1 LSQLSEVCETLKV
14 TLKQQHITYKTLAE
28 RLEMSEANVKRMFSL
43 KQFSLSRLEEI
54 CIVAGISLSDL
65 FLLVENQKK
74 KLVQLTAEQEQEM
87 IDDTK
92 LFLVAACVRD
102 GWSFDEIIQHYQI
115 DQYECIQL
123 MAKLDRLKMI
133 QLLPNNQYKML
144 ISQNFHWLPNG
155 PLEKYM
161 EKTGLAKF
169 MASSFT
175 DVNSFRFYIRGTY
188 SQTSIDIIERKL
200 NQLKKEVAL
209 LNQED
214 ALLPLENRQH
224 IGLLL
229 AMRPWEM
236 TQFKALRR
244 NKAIETKL

>member
-1 LSQLSEVCETLKV
+1 LSQLTEVCEILKS
-14 TLKQQHITYKTLAE
+14 TLKQQGITYKALAQQ
-28 RLEMSEANVKRMFSL
+28 LDMSEANVKRMFSL
-43 KQFSLSRLEEI
+43 KQFSLTRLEDI
-54 CIVAGISLSDL
+54 CEVAGLSLSDL

-74 KLVQLTAEQEQEM
+74 KLIQLTAEQEQEL

-102 GWSFDEIIQHYQI
+102 GWSFEEIIHHYKI
-115 DQYECIQL
+115 DQFECVQL

-144 ISQNFHWLPNG
+144 ISQNFQWRPNG

-161 EKTGLAKF
+161 EKNGIAKF

-175 DVNSFRFYIRGTY
+175 GENSFRFYIRGTY
-188 SQTSIDIIERKL
+188 TQTSIDIIERKL
-200 NQLKKEVAL
+200 KQLKKEVAL

-214 ALLPLENRQH
+214 ALLPVDNRQH
-224 IGLLL
+224 VGLLF

-236 TQFKALRR
+236 PQFNALRR
-244 NKAIETKL
+244 K

>member
-1 LSQLSEVCETLKV
+1 MSQLGEVCEILKS
-14 TLKQQHITYKTLAE
+14 TLKQQGITYKTLA
-28 RLEMSEANVKRMFSL
+28 LQLDMSEANVKRMFSL
-43 KQFSLSRLEEI
+43 KQFSLARLEEI
-54 CIVAGISLSDL
+54 CGVAGISLSDL

-74 KLVQLTAEQEQEM
+74 KLIQLTAEQEQEL

-102 GWSFDEIIQHYQI
+102 GWRFDEMIHHYQI
-115 DQYECIQL
+115 DQFECVQL
-123 MAKLDRLKMI
+123 MAKLDRLKII

-144 ISQNFHWLPNG
+144 ISQNFQWIPNG

-161 EKTGLAKF
+161 DKNGITKF
-169 MASSFT
+169 MASSF
-175 DVNSFRFYIRGTY
+175 VEENSVRFYIRGTY
-188 SQTSIDIIERKL
+188 SQTSINIIERKL

-224 IGLLL
+224 FGLLL

-236 TQFKALRR
+236 SIFKALRR
-244 NKAIETKL
+244 N

>member
-1 LSQLSEVCETLKV
+1 LSQLSEVCETLKL
-14 TLKQQHITYKTLAE
+14 TLKQQNITYKTLAQ
-28 RLEMSEANVKRMFSL
+28 RLTMSEANVKRMFSL
-43 KQFSLSRLEEI
+43 KQFSLTRLEEI
-54 CIVAGISLSDL
+54 CAVAGIGLSDL

-74 KLVQLTAEQEQEM
+74 KLIQLTAEQEQEL
-87 IDDTK
+87 IDNTK

-102 GWSFDEIIQHYQI
+102 GWSFDEIIYHYQI
-115 DQYECIQL
+115 DQFECIQL
-123 MAKLDRLKMI
+123 MAKLDRLKII

-161 EKTGLAKF
+161 EKNGIEKF

-175 DVNSFRFYIRGTY
+175 DDNSFRFYIRGTY
-188 SQTSIDIIERKL
+188 SQTSINIIERKL

-224 IGLLL
+224 VGLLL

-236 TQFKALRR
+236 PQFKALRR
-244 NKAIETKL
+244 S

>member
-1 LSQLSEVCETLKV
+1 LSQLSEVCETLKF
-14 TLKQQHITYKTLAE
+14 TLKQQNITYKALA
-28 RLEMSEANVKRMFSL
+28 RQLEMSEANVKRMFSL
-43 KQFSLSRLEEI
+43 KQFSLTRLEEI
-54 CIVAGISLSDL
+54 CDVAGISLSDL
-65 FLLVENQKK
+65 FILVESQKK
-74 KLVQLTAEQEQEM
+74 KLVQLTAEQEQEL

-102 GWSFDEIIQHYQI
+102 GWSFEEIIKHYQI
-115 DQYECIQL
+115 DQFECVQL

-133 QLLPNNQYKML
+133 QLLPDNQYKML
-144 ISQNFHWLPNG
+144 ISQNFQWLPNG

-161 EKTGLAKF
+161 ERNGIAKF

-175 DVNSFRFYIRGTY
+175 GENSFRFYIRGTY
-188 SQTSIDIIERKL
+188 TQTSINIIERKL
-200 NQLKKEVAL
+200 NQLKKEMAL

-214 ALLPLENRQH
+214 ALLPLANRQH

-236 TQFKALRR
+236 PQFNALRR
-244 NKAIETKL
+244 N

>member
-1 LSQLSEVCETLKV
+1 LSQLSEVCETLKS
-14 TLKQQHITYKTLAE
+14 TLKQQNITYKALA
-28 RLEMSEANVKRMFSL
+28 RQLEMSEANVKRMFSL
-43 KQFSLSRLEEI
+43 KQFSLARLEEI
-54 CIVAGISLSDL
+54 CKVAGISLSDL
-65 FLLVENQKK
+65 FILVESQKK
-74 KLVQLTAEQEQEM
+74 KLVQLTAEQEQEL

-102 GWSFDEIIQHYQI
+102 GWSFEEIIKHYQI
-115 DQYECIQL
+115 DQFECIQL

-133 QLLPNNQYKML
+133 QLLPDNQYKML
-144 ISQNFHWLPNG
+144 ISQNFQWLPNG

-161 EKTGLAKF
+161 EKNGIAKF

-175 DVNSFRFYIRGTY
+175 GENSFRFYIRGTY
-188 SQTSIDIIERKL
+188 SQTSISIIERKL
-200 NQLKKEVAL
+200 SQLKKEMAL

-214 ALLPLENRQH
+214 ALLPLANRQH

-236 TQFKALRR
+236 PQFNALRR
-244 NKAIETKL
+244 N

>member
-1 LSQLSEVCETLKV
+1 MSQLAEVCDILKL
-14 TLKQQHITYKTLAE
+14 TLKQQGITYKTLAQQ
-28 RLEMSEANVKRMFSL
+28 LEMSEANVKRMFSL
-43 KQFSLSRLEEI
+43 KQFSLARLEEI
-54 CIVAGISLSDL
+54 CEAAGLSLSDL

-74 KLVQLTAEQEQEM
+74 KLIQLTAKQEQEL

-92 LFLVAACVRD
+92 LFLIAACARD
-102 GWSFDEIIQHYQI
+102 GWSFDEIIHHYQI
-115 DQYECIQL
+115 DQFECVQL

-144 ISQNFHWLPNG
+144 ISQNFQWLPNG

-161 EKTGLAKF
+161 EKNGIAKF

-175 DVNSFRFYIRGTY
+175 GENSFRFYIRGTY
-188 SQTSIDIIERKL
+188 TQTSISIIERKL

-214 ALLPLENRQH
+214 ALLPVDNRQH
-224 IGLLL
+224 VGLLL

-236 TQFKALRR
+236 SQFSALRR
-244 NKAIETKL
+244 N

>member
-1 LSQLSEVCETLKV
+1 MSQLDDVFDALKSI
-14 TLKQQHITYKTLAE
+14 LKQQNITYKVLAQK
-28 RLEMSEANVKRMFSL
+28 LDMSEANIKRMFSL
-43 KQFSLSRLEEI
+43 KQFSLARLEHI
-54 CIVAGISLSDL
+54 CDVAGLSLSDL
-65 FLLVENQKK
+65 FILVESQKK
-74 KLVQLTAEQEQEM
+74 KLVQLTEEQEQQL

-102 GWSFDEIIQHYQI
+102 GWRFDDIIEHYQI
-115 DQYECIQL
+115 DQFECVQL
-123 MAKLDRLKMI
+123 MAKLDRLNII

-144 ISQNFHWLPNG
+144 ISQNFQWIPNG

-161 EKTGLAKF
+161 EKNGINKF

-175 DVNSFRFYIRGTY
+175 DDNNFRFYIRGTY

-200 NQLKKEVAL
+200 TQLKKEVAQ

-214 ALLPLENRQH
+214 ALLPIENRQH

-229 AMRPWEM
+229 ALRPWEM
-236 TQFKALRR
+236 PQFKALRR
-244 NKAIETKL
+244 VK

>member
-1 LSQLSEVCETLKV
+1 MSQLSEVCDALKL
-14 TLKQQHITYKTLAE
+14 TLKQQNITYKALAHQ
-28 RLEMSEANVKRMFSL
+28 LKMSEANIKRMFSL
-43 KQFSLSRLEEI
+43 KQFSLARLEEI
-54 CIVAGISLSDL
+54 CEVAGFGLSDL

-74 KLVQLTAEQEQEM
+74 KLVQLTTEQEQEL

-102 GWSFDEIIQHYQI
+102 GWSFDEIIKHYQI
-115 DQYECIQL
+115 DQFECIQL

-144 ISQNFHWLPNG
+144 ISQNFQWQPNG

-161 EKTGLAKF
+161 EKNGIAKF

-175 DVNSFRFYIRGTY
+175 GENNFRFYIRGTY
-188 SQTSIDIIERKL
+188 SQSSISIIERKL
-200 NQLKKEVAL
+200 NQLKKEMAL

-214 ALLPLENRQH
+214 ALLPLESRQH

-236 TQFKALRR
+236 TQFNELRR
-244 NKAIETKL
+244 S

>member
-1 LSQLSEVCETLKV
+1 MSQLAEVCEALKF
-14 TLKQQHITYKTLAE
+14 TLKQQGITYKTLAQ
-28 RLEMSEANVKRMFSL
+28 RLDMSEANVKRMFSL
-43 KQFSLSRLEEI
+43 KQFSLTRLEEI
-54 CIVAGISLSDL
+54 CGVAGISLSDL
-65 FLLVENQKK
+65 FFIVENQKK
-74 KLVQLTAEQEQEM
+74 KLIQLTAEQEQEM

-102 GWSFDEIIQHYQI
+102 GWSFDEIIHHYQI
-115 DQYECIQL
+115 DQFECIQL

-144 ISQNFHWLPNG
+144 ISQNFQWIPNG

-161 EKTGLAKF
+161 EQNGIAKF

-175 DVNSFRFYIRGTY
+175 EANSFRFYIRGTY
-188 SQTSIDIIERKL
+188 SQTSINIIERKL

-236 TQFKALRR
+236 PQFNALRR
-244 NKAIETKL
+244 N

>member
-1 LSQLSEVCETLKV
+1 MSQLADVCETLKF
-14 TLKQQHITYKTLAE
+14 TLKQQSITYKALAQ
-28 RLEMSEANVKRMFSL
+28 RLDMSEANVKRMFSL
-43 KQFSLSRLEEI
+43 KQFSLTRLEEI
-54 CIVAGISLSDL
+54 CEVAGISLSDL

-74 KLVQLTAEQEQEM
+74 KLIQLTAEQEQEL

-102 GWSFDEIIQHYQI
+102 GWNFDEIIHHYQI
-115 DQYECIQL
+115 DQFECVQL

-144 ISQNFHWLPNG
+144 ISQNFQWLPNG

-161 EKTGLAKF
+161 EKNGIAKF

-175 DVNSFRFYIRGTY
+175 GENSFRFYIRGTY
-188 SQTSIDIIERKL
+188 TQTSIDIIERKL
-200 NQLKKEVAL
+200 KKLKKEVAL

-214 ALLPLENRQH
+214 ALLPVDNRQH
-224 IGLLL
+224 VGLLF

-236 TQFKALRR
+236 SIFKALRR
-244 NKAIETKL
+244 N